1 MDESISYFPN
11 RCMAIS
17 CRDVYPIQQ
26 GPRNTTHTD
35 RSCCHQWL
43 ARARAKVPDWH
54 NTDRPDSRT
63 GSLAPGHVLVS
74 IGFFLLLRVV
84 SFDRVR
90 TRLLQR

>member
-1 MDESISYFPN
+1 MITSLADNSTEVPK
-11 RCMAIS
+11 
-17 CRDVYPIQQ
+17 D
-26 GPRNTTHTD
+26 TT
-35 RSCCHQWL
+35 RL
-43 ARARAKVPDWH
+43 ARARARAKVPDWH
-54 NTDRPDSRT
+54 NIDRPDSRT